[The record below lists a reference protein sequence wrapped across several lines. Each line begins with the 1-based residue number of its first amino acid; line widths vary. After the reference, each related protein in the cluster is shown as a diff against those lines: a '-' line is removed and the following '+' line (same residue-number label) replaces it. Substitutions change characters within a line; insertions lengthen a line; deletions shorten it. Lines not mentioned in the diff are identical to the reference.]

1 MVFAQR
7 GETHRWS
14 FHQEGRIVMVT
25 DKDTD
30 TDATGGDKLPTV
42 VVAEDE
48 ALNRL
53 DIIEALNENGYR
65 VIGEAANGQEAVDKV
80 RQLKPDLVV
89 MDIKMPEKD
98 GITTAR
104 EINQDFLA
112 PVVMLTA
119 FSQKDLVA
127 EAVDAGVM
135 AYVVKPFVPERLF
148 PALAVAQERFK
159 QMRSLREHIDQMP
172 ALDTEAPSADSKAA
186 ADKEIQELR
195 NQVDELK
202 NRLESRKHVDK
213 AKGLL
218 MQHMGLTEQE
228 AFRWIQKT
236 SMDRRLTMMEVAD
249 AVVQQ
254 IEGSRE

>member
-1 MVFAQR
+1 MNTKKISENAR
-7 GETHRWS
+7 
-14 FHQEGRIVMVT
+14 
-25 DKDTD
+25 K
-30 TDATGGDKLPTV
+30 PTV

-53 DIIEALNENGYR
+53 DIVESLGENGYD
-65 VIGEAANGQEAVDKV
+65 VVGEAANGKEAVDKV
-80 RQLKPDLVV
+80 RELQPDIVV
-89 MDIKMPEKD
+89 MDVKMPEMD
-98 GITTAR
+98 GITAAR
-104 EINQDFLA
+104 EINKDFLA

-135 AYVVKPFVPERLF
+135 AYVVKPFVPARLF
-148 PALAVAQERFK
+148 PALVVAQERFR
-159 QMRSLREHIDQMP
+159 QMKALRSQIAEIPQSASDAQTSAEADQ
-172 ALDTEAPSADSKAA
+172 
-186 ADKEIQELR
+186 EIQELR
-195 NQVDELK
+195 DQVDELK

-218 MQHMGLTEQE
+218 IQHMGLTEQE

-254 IEGSRE
+254 IEGAQD

>member
-1 MVFAQR
+1 MVA
-7 GETHRWS
+7 E
-14 FHQEGRIVMVT
+14 E
-25 DKDTD
+25 KTD
-30 TDATGGDKLPTV
+30 TEGLPTV

-53 DIIEALNENGYR
+53 DIIESLNENGYN
-65 VIGEAANGQEAVDKV
+65 VIGEAANGQEAVDRV
-80 RQLKPDLVV
+80 RELKPDIVV
-89 MDIKMPEKD
+89 MDVKMPEKD
-98 GITTAR
+98 GITAAR
-104 EINQDFLA
+104 ELNEDFLA

-127 EAVDAGVM
+127 EAVDAGVI

-159 QMRSLREHIDQMP
+159 QMKALRDRISGIPDSC
-172 ALDTEAPSADSKAA
+172 ASSADASESLAA
-186 ADKEIQELR
+186 ADKEIQDLR
-195 NQVDELK
+195 EQVDELK

-254 IEGSRE
+254 IEESRG